1 MNGRASPPPRS
12 ARVFRGQR
20 WLKISLR
27 TLHLL
32 GTAGAGGGYLYGA
45 PADAWLPWLWLTVT
59 SGAALVGIEI
69 WSDPGW
75 LIQVSGLAI
84 LAKLALLGAA
94 AHLPALAG
102 WLLAAVIIISGVIS
116 HAPARVRHYSI
127 LHRRRIDRPRPFRP
141 D

>member
-1 MNGRASPPPRS
+1 MQGQAPPPPRS

-20 WLKISLR
+20 WVKIGLR

-45 PADAWLPWLWLTVT
+45 PAEAWLPWLWLTVT
-59 SGAALVGIEI
+59 SGAALAAIEV
-69 WSDPGW
+69 WSDPSW
-75 LIQVSGLAI
+75 VIQVSGLAI
-84 LAKLALLGAA
+84 VAKLVLLGAA

-102 WLLAAVIIISGVIS
+102 WLLAAVIVISGVVS

-127 LHRRRIDRPRPFRP
+127 VHRRRIDRPRPAP
-141 D
+141 PG